1 MILNLTEIIFTTIL
15 YCRFGIKALQIS
27 QGALSGQKMKI
38 PAVAFKNVQPD

>member
-1 MILNLTEIIFTTIL
+1 MIFSLTEIIFTTIVH
-15 YCRFGIKALQIS
+15 CRLGIKGLQMS